1 MWGLLKSLEMV
12 LLLGSIRQEAKKN
25 DFLAESEE
33 TGKEFTQ
40 TDARNPELL
49 RLGEISRGRT
59 QSGHRERVERR
70 LHRVGGTTA
79 GVLSGSGMCQAR
91 GSLSWRKGSERLAQ
105 REAGFLGSLD
115 FILNTRKFIVE
126 MNMVMRQRGSRKG
139 KEKLAGCLINF
150 SILRGKKKSKLGP
163 VIFLKETQKLCLQ
176 AQLFQGR

>member
-1 MWGLLKSLEMV
+1 M
-12 LLLGSIRQEAKKN
+12 
-25 DFLAESEE
+25 AESEE

-70 LHRVGGTTA
+70 LHRVGGTIA

-91 GSLSWRKGSERLAQ
+91 GRLEEVAEDRIWGLKVSKMGSLSWRKGSERLAQ

-163 VIFLKETQKLCLQ
+163 VWAKQ
-176 AQLFQGR
+176 